1 MKQFI
6 GPGAITPYGSYI
18 ARLIFPD
25 LATLI
30 PVLLYSVNLTGT
42 MLTSFLLARLGRKP
56 ILQTGVLSGIIAL
69 ILVTIGF
76 FIESEGGNVIVI
88 VGLFIWMISVGS
100 AIFPISWLY
109 IAEIVEPTF
118 ITIPTMINWF
128 SAVIITI
135 LFPIL
140 EEAITA
146 GPVFAFFAVYC
157 LVFWII
163 NQKLLI

>member
-1 MKQFI
+1 MV
-6 GPGAITPYGSYI
+6 
-18 ARLIFPD
+18 
-25 LATLI
+25 TLI
-30 PVLLYSVNLTGT
+30 PVLLYSANLTST
-42 MLTSFLLARLGRKP
+42 MFTSFLLSKFGRKP
-56 ILQTGVLSGIIAL
+56 ILQIGVLSAIVAL

-76 FIESEGGNVIVI
+76 FLATDSGNIVVI
-88 VGLFIWMISVGS
+88 VGLSIWMVSVGL

-140 EEAITA
+140 EEAIGA
-146 GPVFAFFAVYC
+146 GPVFAFFAIYC
-157 LVFWII
+157 LVFLIV
-163 NQKLLI
+163 NQKLLIETKDKTETQIYTEYDQLL